1 MFNQINTRVTL
12 AKDLIGKQLF
22 QVAAWD
28 YEDYYVDQGMTT
40 DGKFESTNPGSDC
53 FQDLKG
59 FAMFL
64 TKADAYEAAKQ
75 VLANPIP
82 MYSWTNNKRLRDGRK
97 VYNFFIVTQAINE
110 GNLRS
115 LLCDVSYRSA
125 HLTIDNVTID
135 DLDFS
140 IFGGIE
146 EVTEIDNP
154 VKQS

>member
-1 MFNQINTRVTL
+1 MFNQIDTRVTL
-12 AKDLIGKQLF
+12 AKDLLGKQLF

-28 YEDYYVDQGMTT
+28 DEDYYTGQGMTS

-59 FAMFL
+59 FAMFP

-82 MYSWTNNKRLRDGRK
+82 MYSWTNNKHLRDGRK
-97 VYNFFIVTQAINE
+97 VYNFFIITQVINE
-110 GNLRS
+110 ENLKS
-115 LLCDVSYRSA
+115 LLNDVSYRSA
-125 HLTIDNVTID
+125 DLTIDNVTID
-135 DLDFS
+135 NLDFS
-140 IFGGIE
+140 IFDDIQE
-146 EVTEIDNP
+146 ITELDNP

>member
-12 AKDLIGKQLF
+12 AKDLLGKPLF

-28 YEDYYVDQGMTT
+28 DEDYYVEQGMTS

-75 VLANPIP
+75 MLANPIP
-82 MYSWTNNKRLRDGRK
+82 MYSWTNNKHLRDGRK
-97 VYNFFIVTQAINE
+97 VYNFFIVMQVINE
-110 GNLRS
+110 DNLRR
-115 LLCDVSYRSA
+115 LLKDVSYRSA
-125 HLTIDNVTID
+125 GITIDNATID
-135 DLDFS
+135 KLDFG
-140 IFGGIE
+140 IFDGVQ
-146 EVTEIDNP
+146 EVTELDNP